1 MSRLLHSLCIL
12 IVLML
17 CTSISATAQRKIQ
30 PWQGSVAAEAILQ
43 SGNVNTQIAVLR
55 GDVSTVDSTF
65 EVGFHGEFSY
75 GEQDDIKNQQ
85 TMLGT
90 VTFDLWPDDVLSPF
104 VLGTAEY
111 NFQRQI
117 DLRWQAGGGVKWLF
131 WNDTT
136 NEVSLSSAVLFDAT
150 MYGPAAGLDDIRTGR
165 ASFRLKGKHI
175 LLNTYLIFTHVTFL
189 QPSLSSAKDYRWN
202 TLLTLDVPLSS
213 VVSLR
218 TSFNNT
224 FESIVAD
231 DRKKNDSK
239 LLFGLKVSL

>member
-1 MSRLLHSLCIL
+1 MSRPLHFLPVLVLLLACS
-12 IVLML
+12 VV
-17 CTSISATAQRKIQ
+17 SATAQRKLQ
-30 PWQGSVAAEAILQ
+30 PWQGAVAAEAILQ
-43 SGNVNTQIAVLR
+43 SGNVNTQLAVFR

-65 EVGFHGEFSY
+65 EVGFRGEFSY
-75 GEQDDIKNQQ
+75 GEQDEIKNQQ
-85 TMLGT
+85 TLLGT
-90 VTFDLWPDDVLSPF
+90 LTFDLWPDDVLSPF
-104 VLGTAEY
+104 VLGSAEY

-136 NEVSLSSAVLFDAT
+136 NEVSFSSALLFDAT

-175 LLNTYLIFTHVTFL
+175 LLNTYLIFNHLTFL
-189 QPSLSSAKDYRWN
+189 QPSLSSGRDYRWN

-213 VVSLR
+213 VVALR

-224 FESIVAD
+224 FESIVAEG
-231 DRKKNDSK
+231 RKKNDSK
-239 LLFGLKVSL
+239 LLFGLKLSL

>member
-1 MSRLLHSLCIL
+1 MNRLLHSFFALGLLLCS
-12 IVLML
+12 V
-17 CTSISATAQRKIQ
+17 TSATAQKKIQ
-30 PWQGSVAAEAILQ
+30 PWQSTIAAEAIVQ
-43 SGNVNTQIAVLR
+43 SGNVNTQIAVVR

-75 GEQDDIKNQQ
+75 GEQDEIKNQQ
-85 TMLGT
+85 TLLGT
-90 VTFDLWPDDVLSPF
+90 LSFDLWPDDVLSPF

-111 NFQRQI
+111 NFQRQV
-117 DLRWQAGGGVKWLF
+117 DLRWQVGGGVKWLF

-136 NEVSLSSAVLFDAT
+136 NEASFSSAVLFDAT

-165 ASFRLKGKHI
+165 ASFRLKGRHI
-175 LLNTYLIFTHVTFL
+175 LLNTYLIFTHLTFL
-189 QPSLSSAKDYRWN
+189 QPSLSSIKDYRWN

-213 VVSLR
+213 LVALR

-239 LLFGLKVSL
+239 FLFGLKLSL